1 MMGGSLEEFP
11 QQMLNPDQS
20 WVVAI
25 GGDLRK
31 IDVIRDFWQVVIDI
45 IEDTP
50 PALWIN
56 FSTVAYADT
65 KLAACIIAIMRR
77 AEEQGVEMFIVGSSA
92 VQDMLKLCKVP
103 PLKCFTQI
111 NKAA

>member
-1 MMGGSLEEFP
+1 MMGGSLEELP
-11 QQMLNPDQS
+11 QPMLNPDQS

-31 IDVIRDFWQVVIDI
+31 IEVIRNFWQIAIEI
-45 IEDTP
+45 IEDQP
-50 PALWIN
+50 PALWLN
-56 FSTVAYADT
+56 FTTVSTADT

-77 AEEQGVEMFIVGSSA
+77 AEEQGVTMYIIGSGA
-92 VQDMLKLCKVP
+92 VQDMLKLCKLP

>member
-1 MMGGSLEEFP
+1 MGGSLEELP
-11 QQMLNPDQS
+11 QPMMNQDQS

-31 IDVIRDFWQVVIDI
+31 IDVIRDFWQVAIEIID
-45 IEDTP
+45 DQP
-50 PALWIN
+50 PALWLN
-56 FSTVAYADT
+56 FTTVITADT

-77 AEEQGVEMFIVGSSA
+77 AEENGVEMFIIGSSA
-92 VQDMLKLCKVP
+92 VQDMLKLCKLP
-103 PLKCFTQI
+103 LLKCFTQI